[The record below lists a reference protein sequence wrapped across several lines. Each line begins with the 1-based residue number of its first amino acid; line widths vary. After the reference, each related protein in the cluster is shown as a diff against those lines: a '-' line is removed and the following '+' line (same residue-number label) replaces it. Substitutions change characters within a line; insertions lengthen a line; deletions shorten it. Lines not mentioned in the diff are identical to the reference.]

1 MTYKT
6 SVTKKGQMTIPK
18 KLRDALGIDKNTQV
32 EIELDQKN
40 KVLKVKNIPDISE
53 VKGMIK
59 NPKGGVMKAREK
71 MEEEY
76 KRE

>member
-18 KLRDALGIDKNTQV
+18 KLRDALGIDENTQV

-40 KVLKVKNIPDISE
+40 EVLKVKNIPDISE

-59 NPKGGVMKAREK
+59 NPKTGVMEARRK